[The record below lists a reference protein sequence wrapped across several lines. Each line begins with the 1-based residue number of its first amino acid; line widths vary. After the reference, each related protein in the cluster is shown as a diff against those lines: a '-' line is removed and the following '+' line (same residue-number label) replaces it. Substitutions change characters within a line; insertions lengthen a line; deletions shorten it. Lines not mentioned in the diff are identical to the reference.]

1 MRARGDGG
9 SGGEGGEVRGRA
21 ETIFLRWSFKQ
32 VEESE
37 VEGRA
42 EGDVCEKHLYE
53 MTSSVRSSRFV
64 VNHRICL

>member
-42 EGDVCEKHLYE
+42 EGHVCEKKL
-53 MTSSVRSSRFV
+53 VRGDLLGEILVLCGQS
-64 VNHRICL
+64 